1 MPPKCRN
8 SLKPSYT
15 EDALAEA
22 LNAIIDKG
30 MSKKAASIKFGISR
44 TTLIDKVA
52 HKYRPGKKKGRDP
65 FLTEEE
71 ETSIVK

>member
-1 MPPKCRN
+1 M
-8 SLKPSYT
+8 LHKPLL
-15 EDALAEA
+15 APGLLAEA

>member
-15 EDALAEA
+15 EDASAEV

-30 MSKKAASIKFGISR
+30 
-44 TTLIDKVA
+44 KVA
-52 HKYRPGKKKGRDP
+52 QKYRPGKKKGRDP